1 MCQFSPAP
9 VLEKTVLRSGSVCYV
24 YVVCGGV
31 WYCVYVVCL
40 LCVCCV
46 VVCCVVVCC
55 VYVVYV
61 CACMY
66 MRAHVHIVYAVL
78 YMYVWRVLCECVRM
92 VFICP

>member
-1 MCQFSPAP
+1 MGRIDHYADTGVSIFASPC
-9 VLEKTVLRSGSVCYV
+9 LEKTVLRSGSVCYV
-24 YVVCGGV
+24 CM
-31 WYCVYVVCL
+31 
-40 LCVCCV
+40 LC
-46 VVCCVVVCC
+46 VCC